1 MNTIHYNDTVQL
13 PPCVATIGFFDGVHR
28 GHQFLIHHLVETA
41 RKDGLQST
49 VITFDAHPRKV
60 LQADYQPEMLS
71 TLDSKLLLLSK
82 TEVDNAVVLHFD
94 KAMAAMSAREF
105 MQQVLHDHLNVRKL
119 FIGYDH
125 RFGHN
130 REETFEDYVRYG
142 KEMGIEVIRNEA
154 FQIDGINISSSVIRS
169 FLKEGEVEMAAR
181 CLGFPYTLIG
191 KVVNGFHEG
200 RKLGFPTAN
209 LDISHFGQLIPAPG
223 VYAVRVRLENTVVWK
238 RGMMNVGNRPTFNG
252 RLLTLET
259 HIFNFDGDIYDQLL
273 LVSFVKRIRGE
284 QKFDSPEGVV
294 VGVGNIDAHAGA
306 VGAGIRCGTVVLN
319 LGTSACHMAL
329 MPSDEMGGRL
339 VEGIFGQVDSSI
351 VPGMVGFEAGL
362 SAFGDVYA
370 WFRNLLCWPL
380 EELLV
385 QPGAPDAQAR
395 QRLAEECRDKI
406 MGRLAEEAERLE
418 LRDRKSVV

>member
-1 MNTIHYNDTVQL
+1 MLKTVLMNTIHYNDIVQL

-142 KEMGIEVIRNEA
+142 NEMGIEVIRNEA

-209 LDISHFGQLIPAPG
+209 LDISHFGQMIPAPG
-223 VYAVRVRLENTVVWK
+223 VYAVRVRLENTVEWK

-252 RLLTLET
+252 KQITLET

-273 LVSFVKRIRGE
+273 LVSFVKRIR
-284 QKFDSPEGVV
+284 VV
-294 VGVGNIDAHAGA
+294 
-306 VGAGIRCGTVVLN
+306 R
-319 LGTSACHMAL
+319 
-329 MPSDEMGGRL
+329 
-339 VEGIFGQVDSSI
+339 
-351 VPGMVGFEAGL
+351 VP
-362 SAFGDVYA
+362 
-370 WFRNLLCWPL
+370 P
-380 EELLV
+380 
-385 QPGAPDAQAR
+385 PT
-395 QRLAEECRDKI
+395 I
-406 MGRLAEEAERLE
+406 T
-418 LRDRKSVV
+418 

>member
-1 MNTIHYNDTVQL
+1 MIPFSCSLMWQPSVSST
-13 PPCVATIGFFDGVHR
+13 GVHR
-28 GHQFLIHHLVETA
+28 GHQFLIHHLVETT

-169 FLKEGEVEMAAR
+169 FLKEGEVEMADR

-209 LDISHFGQLIPAPG
+209 LDISHFGQMIPAPG
-223 VYAVRVRLENTVVWK
+223 VYAVRVRLENTVEWK

-252 RLLTLET
+252 KQITLET

-284 QKFDSPEGVV
+284 QKFDSPEELAAQLKE
-294 VGVGNIDAHAGA
+294 DEQ
-306 VGAGIRCGTVVLN
+306 TVLD
-319 LGTSACHMAL
+319 L
-329 MPSDEMGGRL
+329 
-339 VEGIFGQVDSSI
+339 
-351 VPGMVGFEAGL
+351 FE
-362 SAFGDVYA
+362 
-370 WFRNLLCWPL
+370 
-380 EELLV
+380 
-385 QPGAPDAQAR
+385 
-395 QRLAEECRDKI
+395 K
-406 MGRLAEEAERLE
+406 EAE
-418 LRDRKSVV
+418 

>member
-1 MNTIHYNDTVQL
+1 MLKTVLMNTIHYNDIVQL

-28 GHQFLIHHLVETA
+28 GHQFLIHQLVETA
-41 RKDGLQST
+41 RKEGLQST

-154 FQIDGINISSSVIRS
+154 YQIDGINISSSVIRS

-181 CLGFPYTLIG
+181 SLGFPYTLIG

-223 VYAVRVRLENTVVWK
+223 VYAVRVRLENMVEWK

-252 RLLTLET
+252 RQLTLET
-259 HIFNFDGDIYDQLL
+259 HIFNFEGDIYDQLL

-284 QKFDSPEGVV
+284 QKFDSPEELAAQLKE
-294 VGVGNIDAHAGA
+294 DEQ
-306 VGAGIRCGTVVLN
+306 TVLD
-319 LGTSACHMAL
+319 L
-329 MPSDEMGGRL
+329 
-339 VEGIFGQVDSSI
+339 
-351 VPGMVGFEAGL
+351 FE
-362 SAFGDVYA
+362 
-370 WFRNLLCWPL
+370 
-380 EELLV
+380 
-385 QPGAPDAQAR
+385 
-395 QRLAEECRDKI
+395 K
-406 MGRLAEEAERLE
+406 EAE
-418 LRDRKSVV
+418 

>member
-130 REETFEDYVRYG
+130 RAETFEDYVRYG
-142 KEMGIEVIRNEA
+142 SEMGIEVIRNEA

-169 FLKEGEVEMAAR
+169 FLKEGEVEMAAQ
-181 CLGFPYTLIG
+181 CS
-191 KVVNGFHEG
+191 V
-200 RKLGFPTAN
+200 
-209 LDISHFGQLIPAPG
+209 SLIP
-223 VYAVRVRLENTVVWK
+223 
-238 RGMMNVGNRPTFNG
+238 
-252 RLLTLET
+252 
-259 HIFNFDGDIYDQLL
+259 
-273 LVSFVKRIRGE
+273 
-284 QKFDSPEGVV
+284 
-294 VGVGNIDAHAGA
+294 
-306 VGAGIRCGTVVLN
+306 
-319 LGTSACHMAL
+319 
-329 MPSDEMGGRL
+329 
-339 VEGIFGQVDSSI
+339 SS
-351 VPGMVGFEAGL
+351 
-362 SAFGDVYA
+362 
-370 WFRNLLCWPL
+370 
-380 EELLV
+380 
-385 QPGAPDAQAR
+385 
-395 QRLAEECRDKI
+395 
-406 MGRLAEEAERLE
+406 ERW
-418 LRDRKSVV
+418 